1 MAYMAAL
8 ADNFSQ
14 LAFVRLDGYLSH
26 KNLDDLSRTTV
37 MSVHIDRTPLR
48 LTCYQLEEYRAT
60 SHHELLYWLTQEK
73 LANASKG

>member
-37 MSVHIDRTPLR
+37 MSVHIDRTPLC
-48 LTCYQLEEYRAT
+48 LTCYQLEE
-60 SHHELLYWLTQEK
+60 
-73 LANASKG
+73 